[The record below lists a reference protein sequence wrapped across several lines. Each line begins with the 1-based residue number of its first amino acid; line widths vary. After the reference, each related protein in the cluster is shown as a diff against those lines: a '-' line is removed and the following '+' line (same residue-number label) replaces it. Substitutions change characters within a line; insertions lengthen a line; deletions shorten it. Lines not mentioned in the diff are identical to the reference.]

1 MSFINVFFTL
11 HLVGKKYIEAQCFF
25 IQVDFSFFTQLKVD
39 LKLETSLL
47 TYLECFFYM
56 FLGEKI
62 LKMSFFDPKS
72 QT

>member
-25 IQVDFSFFTQLKVD
+25 IQVDFSFFTQLKAG

-47 TYLECFFYM
+47 TYLECFFFYM
-56 FLGEKI
+56 FLGEK
-62 LKMSFFDPKS
+62 KY
-72 QT
+72 